1 MLDPSKTVAPCV
13 HLNGTSRDQLVEN
26 LSPVVQAIEYAYI
39 ALKQAAPNGRD
50 YYIGTVTLSQA
61 LDQHRQRQTMLDNL
75 VASFATELAL
85 IADGK
90 QMP

>member
-13 HLNGTSRDQLVEN
+13 HLNGTSRNQLTENLEKVFQSLQLV
-26 LSPVVQAIEYAYI
+26 YDD
-39 ALKQAAPNGRD
+39 LKQAAPNGRD

-75 VASFATELAL
+75 VASVATELAL